1 MIYILGAGA
10 MGCLWAAHLQTS
22 LKASS
27 PPKTTPSRAVS
38 LNTRSLGFI
47 STRPQA
53 AANLEFSLHSPFLPY
68 INDSKDFSIPVYQTL
83 GEPNTS
89 NIILVCT
96 KSYDALPAL
105 NKLKKQ
111 ITPQTCL
118 VLFQNGLGSQ
128 HAILEAFPNNA
139 IFAAVT
145 TEGVN
150 RVSPSKVI
158 HAGQGLTSIGALN
171 AQVDNADTL
180 DKCLS
185 LLAHPGINLK
195 KTENIW
201 CSLWNKLAINCA
213 INPFTALLN
222 CPNGELMTQP
232 YFQTTWPKLKQ
243 ELALMLDAAGYPCEE
258 GKLEQI
264 VYEVIDNT
272 KHNISSMLQDIRLKK
287 QTEINDINGFA
298 YQFLKSKHLAYQDNQ
313 TLCRKVQALHE

>member
-22 LKASS
+22 L
-27 PPKTTPSRAVS
+27 TTSS
-38 LNTRSLGFI
+38 LNTNFLGFI
-47 STRPQA
+47 STRP
-53 AANLEFSLHSPFLPY
+53 NIEKEIEFSLHSPFLPH
-68 INDSKDFSIPVYQTL
+68 ITGSQDFSIPVYQTL
-83 GEPNTS
+83 SESNTP

-111 ITPQTCL
+111 VTPKTCL
-118 VLFQNGLGSQ
+118 ILFQNGLGSQ
-128 HAILEAFPNNA
+128 HAILEAFPNNPVL
-139 IFAAVT
+139 AAVT

-171 AQVDNADTL
+171 HQAATIDSLNL
-180 DKCLS
+180 CFS
-185 LLAHPGINLK
+185 LLAHPGIDIK

-201 CSLWNKLAINCA
+201 PSLWYKLAINCA
-213 INPFTALLN
+213 INPFTALLD
-222 CPNGELMTQP
+222 CPNGELITQP
-232 YFQTTWPKLKQ
+232 YFQATWPKLKQ

-258 GKLEQI
+258 NKLEQI
-264 VYEVIDNT
+264 IYEVMGKT
-272 KHNISSMLQDIRLKK
+272 KNNISSMLQDIRQKK

-298 YQFLKSKHLAYQDNQ
+298 FQFLKSKHLAYQNNK
-313 TLCRKVQALHE
+313 TLWRKVQALHK